1 MSLIITYIGSRGC
14 VIAGDKR
21 RIGFYGPERAREM
34 LEEELYSGNI
44 KTQEELLKK
53 SDEYGI
59 TLKISD
65 DADKVREIDDIVV
78 GEVRSKTTQE
88 TKRKRIYATTGAYSM
103 IELIGSDIKTVKS
116 GGSSIVV
123 FGNKY
128 TQELAEKS
136 INKHWKSK
144 INLMGVE
151 TIFESV
157 LEEVAHETP
166 SVSPQY
172 DVIIKYP
179 SIKAKEAKELIR
191 TTILKDVKELEMWRH
206 QLQETQIKTAQSIQ
220 MATKII
226 IGGNIGTVKYINGN
240 EIGIVLDSSVEALDI
255 EWKPMAKPSET
266 IIMTVNNQSNV
277 SKGDIVVIENENLCI
292 KRTKESLNCDFILC
306 KAE

>member
-65 DADKVREIDDIVV
+65 DADKVREIDDVV
-78 GEVRSKTTQE
+78 IGEVRSKTTQE

-179 SIKAKEAKELIR
+179 SIKAKEAKELLR
-191 TTILKDVKELEMWRH
+191 TTILQDVKELEMWRH